1 MRRRLGP
8 WHTPRMLPCQ
18 RDAFDLP
25 DDIAYF
31 NCAYMAPTLRAARRA
46 AEAALART
54 SAPWT
59 LSVEDFFSPPERARA
74 LFAGLLG
81 ASAEDI
87 AIVPSAS
94 FGISTAARN
103 LRLGPGRVVLALEE
117 EFPSNYYAWRDLA
130 ARDGGDVRLVPRPS
144 DGDWTSA
151 VLEALD
157 EHVAIAAL
165 PHCHWS
171 DGGLLDLVRVGAAV
185 RARGAHLVLDVTQ
198 SLGALPLDV
207 AQVQPDFLVCAAYK
221 WLLGPYSLGFLY
233 VAPRHH
239 GGTPLDHNWITRAG
253 AEDFSGL
260 VRYADGYQPGARR
273 YDMGERSSFVL
284 LPMALAALEQL
295 QAWTPAA
302 ISETLGAITAQLA
315 ESAAAYGA
323 QVARPELRA
332 RHLLGLGLPEGMARD
347 LAESLQRQQVYVS
360 ARGRTLRVAPHLW
373 TRPSDVER
381 LQVALA
387 RALRG

>member
-1 MRRRLGP
+1 MI
-8 WHTPRMLPCQ
+8 PCQ
-18 RDAFDLP
+18 REAFELP

-59 LSVEDFFSPPERARA
+59 ISIDDFFAPPERARS
-74 LFAGLLG
+74 LFANLVG

-103 LRLGPGRVVLALEE
+103 LRLGRGRVVLALEE
-117 EFPSNYYAWRDLA
+117 EFPSNVYAWRELA
-130 ARDGGDVRLVPRPS
+130 ARDGGEVRLVARPA
-144 DGDWTSA
+144 DGDWTAA

-157 EHVAIAAL
+157 DSVAIAAL

-171 DGGLLDLVRVGAAV
+171 DGGLLDLVRVGAAL
-185 RARGAHLVLDVTQ
+185 RARGAHLVLDATQ

-207 AQVQPDFLVCAAYK
+207 TQVQPDFLVCAAYK

-239 GGTPLDHNWITRAG
+239 GGTPIDHNWITRAG
-253 AEDFSGL
+253 AEDFTSL

-273 YDMGERSSFVL
+273 YDMGERSSFIL
-284 LPMALAALEQL
+284 LPMAIAALEQL
-295 QAWTPAA
+295 LAWTPAA
-302 ISETLGAITAQLA
+302 IAATLAAINDQLA
-315 ESAAAYGA
+315 ERAVACGA
-323 QVARPELRA
+323 KVARRELRA
-332 RHLLGLGLPEGMARD
+332 GHLLGLGLPEGVARS
-347 LAESLQRQQVYVS
+347 LSESLRRDRVYTS
-360 ARGRTLRVAPHLW
+360 ARGQTLRVAPHLW
-373 TRPSDVER
+373 IRPSDVER
-381 LQVALA
+381 LAAALA
-387 RALRG
+387 RAL